1 MILVEILLVNE
12 EKVLRKLLM
21 VALFSLTKREG
32 F

>member
-12 EKVLRKLLM
+12 EKELRKLLM